1 MKIQPVIPIYI
12 LLPLIV
18 LGFGVLIKVLS
29 QNPAYRSA
37 WLRRIII
44 FGFLCIA
51 AIGPSIPGKNLP
63 AMALNVDVIFVV
75 DTTTSM
81 GAEDYDGDSERIVG
95 VRKDIIAISEKLVGA
110 RFGLISFDTDARMD
124 VPMTTDHSTL
134 VSYVKSLSRES
145 STYSKGSSIDK
156 PLELLK
162 KRLEKSAAK
171 DSQRPNIVFYFGD
184 GEQTAKEEPKS
195 FNSVEKYISGGGV
208 FGYGTSEGGK
218 MKKYYG
224 YGGTL
229 GDIAGETALGGAYV
243 QDLTAYNQNGDYDFP
258 VGISKIDE
266 QNLKKIAEDI
276 GVAYQNQNSN
286 SDVDSFVEDLEID
299 VVDDSSRQISNYA
312 NLYYIFAIPAIIIL
326 FREVYSMTIV
336 VIGIRRLH

>member
-29 QNPAYRSA
+29 QNPAY
-37 WLRRIII
+37 
-44 FGFLCIA
+44 
-51 AIGPSIPGKNLP
+51 IGPSIPGKNLP

-162 KRLEKSAAK
+162 K
-171 DSQRPNIVFYFGD
+171 
-184 GEQTAKEEPKS
+184 
-195 FNSVEKYISGGGV
+195 VEK
-208 FGYGTSEGGK
+208 
-218 MKKYYG
+218 
-224 YGGTL
+224 
-229 GDIAGETALGGAYV
+229 
-243 QDLTAYNQNGDYDFP
+243 
-258 VGISKIDE
+258 
-266 QNLKKIAEDI
+266 
-276 GVAYQNQNSN
+276 
-286 SDVDSFVEDLEID
+286 
-299 VVDDSSRQISNYA
+299 
-312 NLYYIFAIPAIIIL
+312 
-326 FREVYSMTIV
+326 
-336 VIGIRRLH
+336 